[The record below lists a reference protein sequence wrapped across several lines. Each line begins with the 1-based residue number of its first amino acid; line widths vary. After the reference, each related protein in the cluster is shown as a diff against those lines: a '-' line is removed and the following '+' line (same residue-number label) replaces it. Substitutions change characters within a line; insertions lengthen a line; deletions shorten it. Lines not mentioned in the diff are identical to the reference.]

1 MRLIRRSLGVAPV
14 LAIAFSAMLAA
25 PGVWAAEPGSR
36 GHGKLVFVLTSGLED
51 LQSLG
56 AAIKHSEV
64 AQKSGYLDQTVLLVY
79 GRSVQAFSRD
89 IQAKP
94 PTVARAIKEASDAGV
109 RILICRVALEKF
121 NIPEDRLESGVT
133 EVVPNAIDTL
143 AELVSRGYQIIK
155 Y

>member
-1 MRLIRRSLGVAPV
+1 MKLTRRTLRIVPV
-14 LAIAFSAMLAA
+14 LAIAFSAMLAT
-25 PGVWAAEPGSR
+25 PGARAADPGSK
-36 GHGKLVFVLTSGLED
+36 GHGKLVFVLTTGLED
-51 LQSLG
+51 LQSVG
-56 AAIKHSEV
+56 AAIKHSEH

-79 GRSVQAFSRD
+79 GRSVQAFSQD

-94 PTVARAIKEASDAGV
+94 PTVAKAIKEASDAGV
-109 RILICRVALEKF
+109 RIVVCRIALEKF

-143 AELVSRGYQIIK
+143 AELVSKGYQIIK